1 MSSEEASGG
10 RDPVPDVSA
19 PASVGIGVAPLV
31 SPGDAMAKKLE
42 ALPKQ
47 VERSVSD
54 EAQQPVGLPRL
65 ETGQSGIN
73 LSCISVGDVS
83 VRSDWSDDF
92 SPKKTPHAGI
102 MPESSEIRGA
112 IEEAGESCFSPS
124 ADLSKHLAN
133 RRQRHT
139 KTISMGRNISFGI
152 HSVQNTRPEM
162 EDYHKCMLGL
172 SGLDSSRSTGS
183 LGSGEP
189 TAVEASLGPFSF
201 FGVFDGHGGAR
212 AAEFAGERLFQRLVE
227 EKPRRKDAMLE
238 ALHKAFRLTE
248 QDWLEAAGEKEW
260 MDGTTAAVAI
270 VDPAAGS
277 CIIGNVGDSEVIVG
291 TRDVSGKESHQV
303 LTEVHHIKRNPEEQK
318 RVEGVGG
325 RVWRGR
331 LGHPAI
337 SPEVLSLSVS
347 RAIGDM
353 FFKDLKYTNGKDS
366 GLSAVPHVT
375 SIEVCSESVQQQ
387 FLLVGCDGLWET
399 VSYEKAQDFVFRQLD
414 GGLHPEDICKG
425 LVKLAIECGS
435 SDNVTVILAVLPGKH
450 VAPEGHE
457 KDAEVVPAG

>member
-1 MSSEEASGG
+1 MSAEEAGGG
-10 RDPVPDVSA
+10 RDPAAEVSA
-19 PASVGIGVAPLV
+19 PVSVGIGLAPV

-42 ALPKQ
+42 ALPVQ
-47 VERSVSD
+47 VSSVSD

-92 SPKKTPHAGI
+92 SPKKTPHGLLYEA
-102 MPESSEIRGA
+102 SEIRGGL
-112 IEEAGESCFSPS
+112 EEAGESCFSPS
-124 ADLSKHLAN
+124 ADLSKQLAT
-133 RRQRHT
+133 RRHRHT

-172 SGLDSSRSTGS
+172 SGLDSSRSTSS
-183 LGSGEP
+183 LGSGDHTE
-189 TAVEASLGPFSF
+189 VEASLGPFSF

-227 EKPRRKDAMLE
+227 EKPRRKESMSE

-270 VDPAAGS
+270 VDPAAGC
-277 CIIGNVGDSEVIVG
+277 CIIGNVGDSEVMVG
-291 TRDVSGKESHQV
+291 TRDVSGKESHRV
-303 LTEVHHIKRNPEEQK
+303 LTEVHHVKRNPEEQK

-325 RVWRGR
+325 RIWRGR

-337 SPEVLSLSVS
+337 SPEVLSLAVS

-353 FFKDLKYTNGKDS
+353 FFKDAKYTHGKDS
-366 GLSAVPHVT
+366 GLTAVPHVT

-387 FLLVGCDGLWET
+387 FVLVGCDGLWET

-425 LVKLAIECGS
+425 LVKLAIQCGS
-435 SDNVTVILAVLPGKH
+435 SDNVTVILAVLPRKH
-450 VAPEGHE
+450 AAPEG
-457 KDAEVVPAG
+457 VVPAG